1 MGISLKLI
9 KKRIKITKKG
19 KMLRKKAGKA
29 HGMAKL
35 TSRARR
41 RYKGYVELEKFLQK
55 KIKKI
60 LGV

>member
-1 MGISLKLI
+1 
-9 KKRIKITKKG
+9 
-19 KMLRKKAGKA
+19 MLRRKAGKA

-35 TSRARR
+35 TSRALR